1 MILENIKIALV
12 SMINNKLRTLL
23 SLLGIII
30 GVGSVIAILN
40 LGKSASSSMTD
51 SMGQTGMN
59 IVSLY
64 VTPSDADSKIFTK
77 EFALEIKRNVKE
89 IKDIFPVMQAQTRV
103 RYLQEFKY
111 STIQGVTSEYFEAN
125 ESTIAYGEYFTAQDN
140 LQNNQKVVLGSS
152 IAEDLFPAG
161 NAVGETISIFRN
173 QAKPYLIVGV
183 LEQQDS
189 IFSSNLN
196 DTIFLP
202 INTFTSRF
210 SNRNVVDSYIIQTK
224 SGGNALEL
232 EEKVDAYLKA
242 KISDDNYV
250 LFSSATIV
258 EMANQINGTFSIFL
272 AAIAAISLLV
282 GGIGIMNI
290 MLVSVAERTREI
302 GIRKALG
309 ASPAV
314 IKGQFLCE
322 AITITSLGGIL
333 GIVLGIFISYSVV
346 KMVGWPLQFN
356 YTAVIL
362 SLGFSMFVGVFFG
375 WYPANKAAKLDPIE
389 ALSYE

>member
-183 LEQQDS
+183 LDQQDS

>member
-77 EFALEIKRNVKE
+77 EFAREIKRNVKE